1 MGHIWLIGMMGSG
14 KTSVSRVLAERLEV
28 PFYDTDTTVEAN
40 AGMTIAEIFD
50 RFGESH
56 FRELEATA
64 VQVIASQD
72 DGVVSA
78 GGGVV
83 LNSLNTAT
91 MRDSGQTVL
100 LDVDADTLVSRI
112 GATSDRPLVSEDP
125 NRRLREIAIARAD
138 GYRAAADIVVEASGS
153 IEEVALRVEA
163 ACSGS

>member
-28 PFYDTDTTVEAN
+28 PFYDSDATVEAN

-83 LNSLNTAT
+83 LDSLNTAT
-91 MRDSGQTVL
+91 MRESGQTVL

-112 GATSDRPLVSEDP
+112 GATSDRPLVSDDP
-125 NRRLREIAIARAD
+125 SRRLREIAIARAD
-138 GYRAAADIVVEASGS
+138 SYWAADRKSVV
-153 IEEVALRVEA
+153 
-163 ACSGS
+163 